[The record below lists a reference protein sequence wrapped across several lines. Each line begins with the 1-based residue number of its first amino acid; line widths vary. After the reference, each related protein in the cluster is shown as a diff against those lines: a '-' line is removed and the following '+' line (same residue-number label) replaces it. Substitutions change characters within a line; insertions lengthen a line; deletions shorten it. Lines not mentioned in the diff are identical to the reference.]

1 MIAPPSLPP
10 LGLTFLEDDGLAQL
24 LRADGEILLLT
35 GGDDGLQVIVAFLQ
49 GSRATECGLILR
61 DQVHTQLPEHS
72 PSEPGQLP
80 AHRQAGRAD
89 RQQNREVLEEL
100 GAGVAWEQRSSSAC
114 CLLPHLDGISALLLS
129 LGVRPA
135 ALVLV

>member
-1 MIAPPSLPP
+1 MGSSCETRSTPSSHN
-10 LGLTFLEDDGLAQL
+10 TARQS
-24 LRADGEILLLT
+24 
-35 GGDDGLQVIVAFLQ
+35 Q
-49 GSRATECGLILR
+49 GSS
-61 DQVHTQLPEHS
+61 QHTDMQG
-72 PSEPGQLP
+72 GQI
-80 AHRQAGRAD
+80 
-89 RQQNREVLEEL
+89 RQQNREVLEEP

>member
-24 LRADGEILLLT
+24 LRANGEILLLT

-80 AHRQAGRAD
+80 ARRYAGRAD
-89 RQQNREVLEEL
+89 PAAKQRSAGRAGCWSGL
-100 GAGVAWEQRSSSAC
+100 GAALQQ
-114 CLLPHLDGISALLLS
+114 CLLP
-129 LGVRPA
+129 PA
-135 ALVLV
+135 SP